1 MDKPGSWFLLAKRLK
16 NTCGRASLLKMS
28 LFHQVFF
35 KHFANENQLL
45 GSYISGKLVENEVN
59 RSFTRLSNNFHF

>member
-16 NTCGRASLLKMS
+16 NTNGRASLLKMS

-35 KHFANENQLL
+35 KHFASENQLL
-45 GSYISGKLVENEVN
+45 GFYVSGKLVENEVK
-59 RSFTRLSNNFHF
+59 RSFTTLSNNFHF